1 MSSTKLERIPVLARA
16 TPERFDLLVTQ
27 GQSPGDLN
35 DPILSSYGRPIHRR
49 PRTELIT
56 TPDPEA
62 PMDEQSTPDTPID
75 RVAEQRALLRLRH
88 SAALTS
94 LMVER
99 TDLRGVH
106 ALADTIDDA
115 IRWSA

>member
-1 MSSTKLERIPVLARA
+1 
-16 TPERFDLLVTQ
+16 
-27 GQSPGDLN
+27 
-35 DPILSSYGRPIHRR
+35 
-49 PRTELIT
+49 
-56 TPDPEA
+56 
-62 PMDEQSTPDTPID
+62 MDEQSITETPID

-88 SAALTS
+88 SAALTN

-99 TDLRGVH
+99 EDLRGVH

>member
-1 MSSTKLERIPVLARA
+1 
-16 TPERFDLLVTQ
+16 
-27 GQSPGDLN
+27 
-35 DPILSSYGRPIHRR
+35 
-49 PRTELIT
+49 
-56 TPDPEA
+56 
-62 PMDEQSTPDTPID
+62 MDEQSSRTTTSD

-88 SAALTS
+88 SAALTN

>member
-1 MSSTKLERIPVLARA
+1 V
-16 TPERFDLLVTQ
+16 
-27 GQSPGDLN
+27 N
-35 DPILSSYGRPIHRR
+35 DPTLSSEGRPIHRR
-49 PRTELIT
+49 PDNELVN
-56 TPDPEA
+56 TPEPEA
-62 PMDEQSTPDTPID
+62 PMDEQNTPEVPID

-115 IRWSA
+115 IRWTA

>member
-1 MSSTKLERIPVLARA
+1 
-16 TPERFDLLVTQ
+16 
-27 GQSPGDLN
+27 
-35 DPILSSYGRPIHRR
+35 
-49 PRTELIT
+49 
-56 TPDPEA
+56 
-62 PMDEQSTPDTPID
+62 MDEQITPDSPVD

-88 SAALTS
+88 SAALTN

-99 TDLRGVH
+99 EDLRGVH

>member
-1 MSSTKLERIPVLARA
+1 V
-16 TPERFDLLVTQ
+16 
-27 GQSPGDLN
+27 N
-35 DPILSSYGRPIHRR
+35 DPNSVSEGRPIQRR
-49 PRTELIT
+49 PDNELVI

-62 PMDEQSTPDTPID
+62 PMDEQSTPEVPID

-88 SAALTS
+88 SAALTN

-115 IRWSA
+115 IRWTA

>member
-1 MSSTKLERIPVLARA
+1 MDEKT
-16 TPERFDLLVTQ
+16 TPE
-27 GQSPGDLN
+27 
-35 DPILSSYGRPIHRR
+35 
-49 PRTELIT
+49 
-56 TPDPEA
+56 
-62 PMDEQSTPDTPID
+62 TPID

-115 IRWSA
+115 IRWTA

>member
-1 MSSTKLERIPVLARA
+1 V
-16 TPERFDLLVTQ
+16 
-27 GQSPGDLN
+27 N
-35 DPILSSYGRPIHRR
+35 DPTLSSEGRPIHRR
-49 PRTELIT
+49 PDNELID

-62 PMDEQSTPDTPID
+62 PMDEQQTTPEVPID

-99 TDLRGVH
+99 KDLRGVH

-115 IRWSA
+115 IRWTA